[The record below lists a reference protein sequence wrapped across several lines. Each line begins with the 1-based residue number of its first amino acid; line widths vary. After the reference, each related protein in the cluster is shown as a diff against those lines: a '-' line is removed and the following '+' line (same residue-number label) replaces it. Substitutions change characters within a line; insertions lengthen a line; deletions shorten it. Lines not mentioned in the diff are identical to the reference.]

1 MTLVRLTAPAGTPK
15 TIALTSQIVDV
26 NGARK
31 IALYASQT
39 TARGVGSSYGESA
52 GPLPLAARPLV
63 VTLTAGWCSPA
74 PVELVWGLASRN
86 ATVRVRSASTVTL
99 ARRVARPPQF
109 DRLASL
115 FYAFVSGAPV
125 TVLAQEDR
133 HATTTQ
139 LVNNGVVPY
148 GCNPGR
154 IGPGPT
160 PMVPYTP

>member
-1 MTLVRLTAPAGTPK
+1 VGACLPQRDRPREERL
-15 TIALTSQIVDV
+15 DCH
-26 NGARK
+26 AR
-31 IALYASQT
+31 
-39 TARGVGSSYGESA
+39 
-52 GPLPLAARPLV
+52 
-63 VTLTAGWCSPA
+63 
-74 PVELVWGLASRN
+74 
-86 ATVRVRSASTVTL
+86 ATRCQAT
-99 ARRVARPPQF
+99 
-109 DRLASL
+109 L
-115 FYAFVSGAPV
+115 FYAFVIGAPV